1 MSEILRHLFLMK
13 LFYLDQLY
21 CINGWMVFFG
31 FCFDY
36 KVWLTL
42 MYSSNGLCKFTI
54 FEISESLQSWK
65 ISRNHFNR
73 FTGYRLAFFRK
84 KHKSTHSRRQCR
96 HTAVT
101 MRTPTANCEGVSFT
115 VKKQLA
121 EIKYLGVFTYPKP
134 TVVHIWKCITFF
146 KMVLTVLKIF
156 HHVYSISFF

>member
-1 MSEILRHLFLMK
+1 M
-13 LFYLDQLY
+13 
-21 CINGWMVFFG
+21 NVFFG

-36 KVWLTL
+36 EVWLTL

-73 FTGYRLAFFRK
+73 FTGYRFAFFRQ

-121 EIKYLGVFTYPKP
+121 EIKYLGVFTYPKL

-156 HHVYSISFF
+156 QHVFSISFF

>member
-1 MSEILRHLFLMK
+1 MSEIFRHLLLIK
-13 LFYLDQLY
+13 LFYLNQLLY
-21 CINGWMVFFG
+21 QWMNIFFG
-31 FCFDY
+31 FCFDD